1 MMIFKNIFFYFLFYF
16 WTTLFFVFFSP
27 VNFFTRR
34 FTVYLSVVWS
44 KSIINLAKIIL
55 GIDYVI
61 EGENNI
67 PKSGPF
73 LVASN
78 HQSAWETF
86 FIYSYFYDSV
96 FILKKELKKIPII
109 SRYFKKLGF
118 IFIDRNKGFDSL
130 KHMIESI
137 KSLICEGNKIFLIF
151 PQGTRVKP
159 GDKIKLNPGVF
170 AIHKISGIPILPIRH
185 NSGQFWINKGFLKK
199 RGLIK
204 VRIFPV
210 LKNGKKK
217 DEVLGN
223 LERIYY

>member
-86 FIYSYFYDSV
+86 FI
-96 FILKKELKKIPII
+96 
-109 SRYFKKLGF
+109 
-118 IFIDRNKGFDSL
+118 
-130 KHMIESI
+130 
-137 KSLICEGNKIFLIF
+137 
-151 PQGTRVKP
+151 
-159 GDKIKLNPGVF
+159 
-170 AIHKISGIPILPIRH
+170 
-185 NSGQFWINKGFLKK
+185 
-199 RGLIK
+199 
-204 VRIFPV
+204 
-210 LKNGKKK
+210 
-217 DEVLGN
+217 
-223 LERIYY
+223 